1 MNKLI
6 QKLQTTFLPNQ
17 NNSSIVLCDSI
28 ASANDLAF
36 MLGGEWDN
44 CNSITLTKCDRVALT
59 EAAALIGTKWCY
71 CGDNVALFAKLSET
85 ELITRYKTG
94 ERNFINANLRC
105 SRLDRASAALR
116 DRICLRD
123 ANLSHAFLNE
133 AKLDRVDL
141 SNAELSAADASNA
154 DLSQA
159 NLSQAKLFRTNL
171 TEANLENANLS
182 GAKLYRACLRR
193 ANLAGANLDGA
204 DLSFADL
211 RGANLNN
218 TSLSGANL
226 KGAMLTVEQPH

>member
-1 MNKLI
+1 MNNLI

-44 CNSITLTKCDRVALT
+44 CNSITLTKSDRIALT

-71 CGDNVALFAKLSET
+71 CGDSVALFAKLSET
-85 ELITRYKTG
+85 ELIARYKRG

-105 SRLDRASAALR
+105 SRLDG
-116 DRICLRD
+116 ICLRD

-133 AKLDRVDL
+133 ANLNRVDL
-141 SNAELSAADASNA
+141 TNAELSAADASNA

-182 GAKLYRACLRR
+182 GAKLYRACLKK

-218 TSLSGANL
+218 TSLLGANL
-226 KGAMLTVEQPH
+226 KGAMLTVDQLPH

>member
-1 MNKLI
+1 MYQLR
-6 QKLQTTFLPNQ
+6 QKLQAAFLSKE
-17 NNSSIVLCDSI
+17 NNSIVLCDSI

-44 CNSITLTKCDRVALT
+44 CNGVTLTSLDSVALT

-71 CGDNVALFAKLSET
+71 CGDRIALFTKLRET
-85 ELITRYKTG
+85 ELIARYKTG
-94 ERNFINANLRC
+94 DRNFINANLRC
-105 SRLDRASAALR
+105 SRLNRT
-116 DRICLRD
+116 CLRD

-133 AKLDRVDL
+133 ANLNRIDL
-141 SNAELSAADASNA
+141 SNAELSAADVSNA
-154 DLSQA
+154 NLENA
-159 NLSQAKLFRTNL
+159 NLSQAQLFRTNL

-182 GAKLYRACLRR
+182 GAKLYRACLKG

-218 TSLSGANL
+218 TSILGANL
-226 KGAMLTVEQPH
+226 TGAMLTVELSP